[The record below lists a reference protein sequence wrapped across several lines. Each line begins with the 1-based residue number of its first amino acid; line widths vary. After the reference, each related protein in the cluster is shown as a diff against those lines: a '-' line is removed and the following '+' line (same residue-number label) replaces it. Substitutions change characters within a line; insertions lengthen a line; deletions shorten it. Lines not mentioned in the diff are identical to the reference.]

1 VHTVAIVQVRIV
13 AIAFQQDEP
22 PLSADGPWR
31 LSWEGILETH
41 DRLSDR
47 ILASETLEKSMIM
60 SRRGLFTGS
69 LAAAM
74 MLQAGLA
81 EAQSDNE
88 MTRMLRDLAPHDRAP
103 AGAAPRRRTAVKRQL
118 RLRGGGGSVTV
129 DISRRV
135 EITVFFD
142 LNSAELRAGSQ
153 IALDRLSQ
161 VLSNSILLDQQ
172 FLIAGHTSA
181 DGDYDFN
188 VALSHDRA
196 HSVRN
201 WLIGQGGIA
210 SPRLTANGFGP
221 DMLRNPNNPASPIN
235 RRVEVIAID

>member
-1 VHTVAIVQVRIV
+1 MEI
-13 AIAFQQDEP
+13 
-22 PLSADGPWR
+22 
-31 LSWEGILETH
+31 H
-41 DRLSDR
+41 DCLNSR
-47 ILASETLEKSMIM
+47 ILASEPLGKSIIL

-74 MLQAGLA
+74 TLQAGLA
-81 EAQSDNE
+81 GAQSDNE

-118 RLRGGGGSVTV
+118 RLRGGAGSVTV

-135 EITVFFD
+135 EVTVFFD

-161 VLSNSILLDQQ
+161 VLNNPILLDQQ

-196 HSVRN
+196 NSVRN
-201 WLIGQGGIA
+201 WLIGQGAIA

-221 DMLRNPNNPASPIN
+221 DMLRNPSNPASPIN

>member
-1 VHTVAIVQVRIV
+1 
-13 AIAFQQDEP
+13 
-22 PLSADGPWR
+22 
-31 LSWEGILETH
+31 LETY
-41 DRLSDR
+41 DCLSGR
-47 ILASETLEKSMIM
+47 ILASKALEKSMIL
-60 SRRGLFTGS
+60 SRRSLFTGS
-69 LAAAM
+69 LAVAM
-74 MLQAGLA
+74 TLQAGLA
-81 EAQSDNE
+81 GAQSDNE

-118 RLRGGGGSVTV
+118 RLRGGGGSITV

-161 VLSNSILLDQQ
+161 VLNNPILLDQQ

-196 HSVRN
+196 NSVRN
-201 WLIGQGGIA
+201 WLIGQGAIA

-221 DMLRNPNNPASPIN
+221 DLLRNPNNPASPIN

>member
-1 VHTVAIVQVRIV
+1 MVSFRTVAVGYQEDVQ
-13 AIAFQQDEP
+13 P
-22 PLSADGPWR
+22 PSADDPWR
-31 LSWEGILETH
+31 LSWEDILETH
-41 DRLSDR
+41 DCVSGR
-47 ILASETLEKSMIM
+47 ILTSEPLEKSMIL

-69 LAAAM
+69 LAAAVT
-74 MLQAGLA
+74 LQSGLA
-81 EAQSDNE
+81 EAQSDND

-161 VLSNSILLDQQ
+161 VLNNPILLDQQ

-201 WLIGQGGIA
+201 WLIGQGAIA

>member
-1 VHTVAIVQVRIV
+1 M
-13 AIAFQQDEP
+13 
-22 PLSADGPWR
+22 
-31 LSWEGILETH
+31 H
-41 DRLSDR
+41 DLVPATSGH
-47 ILASETLEKSMIM
+47 S
-60 SRRGLFTGS
+60 
-69 LAAAM
+69 
-74 MLQAGLA
+74 LQAGLA
-81 EAQSDNE
+81 GAQSDNE

-103 AGAAPRRRTAVKRQL
+103 AGTAPRRRTAVKRQL
-118 RLRGGGGSVTV
+118 RLRGGAGYVTV

-135 EITVFFD
+135 EVTVFFD

-161 VLSNSILLDQQ
+161 VLNNPILLDQQ

-196 HSVRN
+196 NSVRN
-201 WLIGQGGIA
+201 WLIGQGAIA

-221 DMLRNPNNPASPIN
+221 DMLRNPSNPASPIN